1 MSKEAEVLEL
11 ESLKLVNK
19 LDNMLNETHVLELET
34 LKLRN
39 EQLKD
44 KIDSIFAYY

>member
-1 MSKEAEVLEL
+1 
-11 ESLKLVNK
+11 
-19 LDNMLNETHVLELET
+19 MLNETHVLELET